1 MLNAGMRVRKEDT
14 RLLLASI
21 DPVASLERISKKL
34 RRRLCYAKGPNYIWH
49 VDSYDKLKPYG
60 ICINGCIDGF
70 SRKMMWLHAYKT
82 SSDPKVIGGYF
93 LQKTKTIGAV
103 STVVRADKGTENVLM
118 GQMQRHFRRS
128 GQDALRGEK
137 SFMTGKSCHNQRIE
151 YWWSFLRKECTEFWI
166 NLFHSL
172 KDEGDYDGSFVDQNL
187 SQFCFMGVIQVSFS
201 KIT

>member
-1 MLNAGMRVRKEDT
+1 
-14 RLLLASI
+14 
-21 DPVASLERISKKL
+21 
-34 RRRLCYAKGPNYIWH
+34 
-49 VDSYDKLKPYG
+49 
-60 ICINGCIDGF
+60 
-70 SRKMMWLHAYKT
+70 MWLHAYKT
-82 SSDPKVIGGYF
+82 SSDPRVIGGYF

-201 KIT
+201 KQK